1 MLQREM
7 VRNMKPDEPIV
18 LTTDRLVLRPT
29 CEADLEDFI
38 RVGSHLA
45 VARNTGTFPHPFT
58 REFAVERLAKQMKS
72 LEEGTGVCFAIRLK
86 ATGEGI
92 GSTGFFGLNREH
104 GTAEVGYVIDPAH
117 AGRGY
122 ATESLGAVVRHA
134 FEDWGVRKLCACYFL
149 DNPASGRVLEKA
161 GFVREGVRRKQFVR
175 LGELRDDVMVGLLRE
190 EYQK

>member
-1 MLQREM
+1 M
-7 VRNMKPDEPIV
+7 
-18 LTTDRLVLRPT
+18 
-29 CEADLEDFI
+29 
-38 RVGSHLA
+38 
-45 VARNTGTFPHPFT
+45 
-58 REFAVERLAKQMKS
+58 
-72 LEEGTGVCFAIRLK
+72 
-86 ATGEGI
+86 
-92 GSTGFFGLNREH
+92 
-104 GTAEVGYVIDPAH
+104 IDPAH